1 MEKRNTI
8 DYLIEEVGRFIDER
22 QWSPYHNPK
31 NLSMSISIEAA
42 ELMEL
47 FQWCDLEGAWKLG
60 SNNESRE
67 RIEEE
72 LADIVIYS
80 LSLARALNID
90 VSLAV
95 LSKLDKNRIKYP
107 ADSSKPLTDSVKA

>member
-1 MEKRNTI
+1 MENGKTI
-8 DYLIEEVGRFIDER
+8 DHLIEEVGRFIDER
-22 QWSPYHNPK
+22 RWSPYHSPK

-60 SNNESRE
+60 KTGEARE

-72 LADIVIYS
+72 VADIVIYILS
-80 LSLARALNID
+80 LSRALNID
-90 VSLAV
+90 ISAAV

-107 ADSSKPLTDSVKA
+107 ADSSRPLTDNVKA

>member
-1 MEKRNTI
+1 MEKRDTVA
-8 DYLIEEVGRFIDER
+8 YLIEEIGRFTDER
-22 QWSPYHNPK
+22 QWSPYHSPK

-47 FQWCDLEGAWKLG
+47 FQWCDLDTAWELG
-60 SNNESRE
+60 SSNETRE

-80 LSLARALNID
+80 LCMARALNID
-90 VSLAV
+90 VTSAV
-95 LSKLDKNRIKYP
+95 LSKLDKNRMKYP
-107 ADSSKPLTDSVKA
+107 ADSSKPLTDSVKT